1 MVHFKD
7 DNMSNKIDITS
18 KALEKGIDLAKTF
31 LDKLIIPTVE
41 ETGLLIK
48 DKVTMWRFNNQVKML
63 IKAKDNCEKLGIKP
77 KTVSLKVLCP
87 LLDYAGL
94 EENETLQDKWSN
106 LLTNMVDS
114 EQNIENHVF
123 PYLLSQ
129 VSVDEF
135 MMVETIYKM
144 KVERVKKLEK
154 ELEIFLAEKPSIEEQ
169 IKLEISVLE
178 TQMKEDKENKRHS
191 WDKQQKKWD
200 KEKQLRE
207 LESKERTIKNSIRQ
221 PELIPYGELQN
232 YEISNLI
239 RLGIVKSIPR
249 PYAYVG
255 RHKIRNEPDSEYL
268 HLEDLEITIDAEED
282 DLVLTELG
290 ELFVAACNAKR

>member
-1 MVHFKD
+1 MT
-7 DNMSNKIDITS
+7 NKIDITS
-18 KALEKGIDLAKTF
+18 TAIEKGIDLAKDF

-41 ETGLLIK
+41 ETGLLLR

-63 IKAKDNCEKLGIKP
+63 IKAKANCEKHGINP

-94 EENETLQDKWSN
+94 EENEILQDKWAN

-114 EQNIENHVF
+114 SQNIENHVF

-135 MMVETIYKM
+135 MMVEAIYKM
-144 KVERVKKLEK
+144 RLERIKNLEDELKVFLADRPNIEK
-154 ELEIFLAEKPSIEEQ
+154 ELKEQ
-169 IKLEISVLE
+169 ISQLDRELKEAKEKKTYDFE
-178 TQMKEDKENKRHS
+178 TQR
-191 WDKQQKKWD
+191 KKWD
-200 KEKQLRE
+200 KEKELRE
-207 LESKERTIKNSIRQ
+207 LESKERSIRSSIKQ
-221 PELIPYGELQN
+221 PELIPSGELRE

-239 RLGIVKSIPR
+239 RLGIIKSVPR

-255 RHKIRNEPDSEYL
+255 EHRIQNNPDSEYL
-268 HLEDLEITIDAEED
+268 YLQDLEITMDAEED
-282 DLVLTELG
+282 DLILTELG
-290 ELFVAACNAKR
+290 ELFIAACNEKR